1 MKYLDYPVLTQLS
14 HVLSSNPTPEA
25 RTNARVETYSI
36 KQIKGDRK
44 MFREMEEQYVSGQ
57 EDMDEMSFSPE
68 MKQAG
73 LSSCFG
79 RLDVKESRK
88 VHFLLVNTLNSAF
101 SGYDFSALRPDH
113 FTREI
118 SAAQVLSHLSTNLL
132 AIDGL
137 DLSPLAI
144 TLPNPSGSPPSYSP
158 SLGSSPKGT
167 DVGNPSLYRILN
179 EVVPLNECEV
189 YSWFPEPE
197 YDPHVEPEENE
208 EASEYDEED
217 SEEFLSLDDDP
228 MDIDDGPI
236 SWGQAGMELEL
247 DDVPETSALP
257 NQTRSVRSM
266 SLSSAIDFSDL
277 AMFSPT
283 LGAISDSGHG
293 RKVGGL
299 LWSANYF
306 FYSKRQKRVLLITAW
321 CRKRPSHDDAQPT
334 DQFESGSLPLPIS
347 SSFTSPSTTFQSLA
361 SQSAKSRP
369 PRVSHHNLSN
379 ARPNHRRSK
388 LASKLATGRTLAAQT
403 IPIRSSVTA
412 QDPVTPVRFASSAP
426 APTMPPIASPSFR
439 VNTGIKPRQTSARLM
454 INANAKA
461 AAASKAEPT
470 TAQMSGSVEG
480 ESSRVRKERSG
491 SLTPGPGLGLV
502 DALTSSGV
510 GSDVAKGKR
519 VKV

>member
-257 NQTRSVRSM
+257 NQTR
-266 SLSSAIDFSDL
+266 
-277 AMFSPT
+277 
-283 LGAISDSGHG
+283 
-293 RKVGGL
+293 
-299 LWSANYF
+299 
-306 FYSKRQKRVLLITAW
+306 RQKRVLLITAW

-334 DQFESGSLPLPIS
+334 DQFESGEPAVTDLIVLHVTI
-347 SSFTSPSTTFQSLA
+347 
-361 SQSAKSRP
+361 
-369 PRVSHHNLSN
+369 HNL
-379 ARPNHRRSK
+379 PVPC
-388 LASKLATGRTLAAQT
+388 LAVGEEPPAS
-403 IPIRSSVTA
+403 A